1 MRPHPRRVMIPRP
14 ADDCFIVESDSSRSF
29 LNTTPMLVFCSLLC
43 IPLCLLSLLL
53 FSENAIRLFHAED
66 KCVPMNTL
74 DFIDRRAIE
83 NDSIPVCV
91 RDSRSVHCGELG
103 RMIPY
108 LLKRRCPIVRH
119 GL

>member
-1 MRPHPRRVMIPRP
+1 
-14 ADDCFIVESDSSRSF
+14 
-29 LNTTPMLVFCSLLC
+29 MLVFCSLLC